1 MLDDVGACRDLL
13 VYAAWT
19 AVAYA
24 VCYALGKRFLPRAA
38 DPAVAGDAIFG
49 LVYYPLLVVLA
60 VAAACD
66 LKADVASRWFE
77 TTPASASLGRLL
89 VARMAVH
96 VPYLYLKAT
105 PEEVALR
112 PTYLVHHAV
121 VIAAYGAG
129 IFRDLAHFWGAAASL
144 CEVTNVFLTVEECVL
159 CAPNVYAPGLRRFLD
174 LGFKATYV
182 LFRLALFPALLWRQ
196 RVDLA
201 AMPPTDRARL
211 GFFEL
216 YFFPG
221 AVLFVLALSCKWA
234 LDAAAPTKARRDSC

>member
-1 MLDDVGACRDLL
+1 MSLPLQSCFMSSIDVTIIASSGRAQF
-13 VYAAWT
+13 AIAT
-19 AVAYA
+19 A
-24 VCYALGKRFLPRAA
+24 RSDR
-38 DPAVAGDAIFG
+38 
-49 LVYYPLLVVLA
+49 
-60 VAAACD
+60 
-66 LKADVASRWFE
+66 
-77 TTPASASLGRLL
+77 T
-89 VARMAVH
+89 
-96 VPYLYLKAT
+96 
-105 PEEVALR
+105 
-112 PTYLVHHAV
+112 

-129 IFRDLAHFWGAAASL
+129 VFRDLAHFWGAAASL

-174 LGFKATYV
+174 LGFKAAYV
-182 LFRLALFPALLWRQ
+182 VFRLALFPALLWRQ